1 MFFPKLK
8 TLRQSRVTING
19 FLGLDRREKA
29 PQNSFNDMANMSSD
43 GFPALQTRPRRGTVT
58 QLLRGNGLIQKDT
71 LIWVDG
77 STLYVGGSATGLV
90 LTDSPKQLVSM
101 GAYLVIFPDKKWIN
115 TRDLSQFGSLENE
128 RVTEG
133 TVSFAMCSA
142 DGESIGSYL
151 TAQQPPEEAQQG
163 ALWMD
168 TSEEKAVLRRYSEA
182 EGWSTVTDT
191 CVKISAAG
199 IGIGFAAGDGVT
211 VKGCQMPELNGSAVL
226 LQAERDALVVSGIV
240 AGDRTQTAAV
250 TVTRSVPDMDFVAE
264 CGNRLWGCK
273 YGMVNGKAVNE
284 IYGSKLGDFKNW
296 NCFQGLSTDSYA
308 ASRGSDGVFTAA
320 ASYLGSVLFF
330 KERCIERLYINAG
343 GAHQLVTLECAGV
356 QQGSHKSVQTVDGT
370 LFYLGCGGVYA
381 FDGSLPVM
389 VSQALGELEL
399 RDAVAG
405 ALGKKYYL
413 SACDTQGE
421 AQLLVYDS
429 RAKLWHKEDAL
440 RVKDFASRSDELFC
454 LAADGRILAL
464 RGSEGELDSTVV
476 WRVESNELCADTPQ
490 QKYPVRIN
498 IRLEAKQGAGVMAGI
513 SYDGGKKWQMQAV
526 LDAHEGATCRTLQL
540 RPRRCDHFRWC
551 LLGYGDCTVD
561 SVSLVYEKGSDVV

>member
-8 TLRQSRVTING
+8 TLRQSRVTIND

-43 GFPALQTRPRRGTVT
+43 GFPALQTRPRRGKV
-58 QLLRGNGLIQKDT
+58 LLLQRGNGLIQKDT

-168 TSEEKAVLRRYSEA
+168 TSEETAVLRRYSEA
-182 EGWSTVTDT
+182 EGWSTVADT

-211 VKGCQMPELNGSAVL
+211 LEGCQMPELNGSAVL

-250 TVTRSVPDMDFVAE
+250 TVTRAVPDMDYVAE

-389 VSQALGELEL
+389 VSQALGDGEM
-399 RDAVAG
+399 RYGVAG

-413 SACDTQGE
+413 SSVDGGGDG
-421 AQLLVYDS
+421 QLLVYDS
-429 RAKLWHKEDAL
+429 GAKLWHKEDAL
-440 RVKDFASRSDELFC
+440 RAVDFAARGEELFC
-454 LAADGRILAL
+454 LTLNGQLLAL
-464 RGSEGELDSTVV
+464 QGSEGELDSTVV